1 MEASQNLSAA
11 TNSQSKT
18 SKSAL
23 YIGNFPE
30 DDVRRDVLAESCEE
44 PLCFETPDV
53 FSVCSL
59 YDMGIKRTSCMVHDA
74 VTYEFLCF
82 RTVKSNP
89 LCLVGM
95 CQRGKFP

>member
-18 SKSAL
+18 GRSAL
-23 YIGNFPE
+23 YIGKFPE

-44 PLCFETPDV
+44 PLCFETPNV

-59 YDMGIKRTSCMVHDA
+59 YDMGIKGNVLHGTR
-74 VTYEFLCF
+74 
-82 RTVKSNP
+82 
-89 LCLVGM
+89 
-95 CQRGKFP
+95 RGDIRIPELSYS